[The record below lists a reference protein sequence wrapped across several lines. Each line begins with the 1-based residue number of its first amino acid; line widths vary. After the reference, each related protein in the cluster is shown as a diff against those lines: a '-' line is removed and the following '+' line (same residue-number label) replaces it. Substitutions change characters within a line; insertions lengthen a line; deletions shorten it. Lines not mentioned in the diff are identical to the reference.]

1 MEDCPKRK
9 AAILVPT
16 LNEAANLN
24 ALFQRLFASID
35 EANLAEGVEVLVS
48 DGGSTDSTQE
58 KVREWG
64 EHAPVRLIESDGKR
78 GLSGDIL
85 FAASQTEAEIVLVM
99 DADLSHPPESVPAI
113 LAPLLAGTH
122 DMVIG
127 SRYVRGG
134 EIPGW
139 PWHRRLTSRAA
150 TLLTWPFVCASDPL
164 SGFFA
169 VKRDQMLELGGQAT
183 GFKLGLEI
191 LANGG
196 DDLRVCEV
204 PITFVDRTAGESKMG
219 FTEIVRYLNQ
229 LKALSGGT
237 ASTGHAVRF
246 ALVGLSGLVVDLI
259 VFNLLLSAGIAKDPA
274 QLVSFAA
281 ATLSNFTL
289 NSQWTFAAASKL
301 GTESIWIRYLRFLII
316 CILAA
321 FVRGAVLGSFVDA
334 VNWSPRLAILPAI
347 ATATVINFI
356 GSALFVFPD
365 RETRTTPGIRWRVF
379 SLAIVGYAIL
389 IRLAFAGAID
399 LLPEEAYYWNYAQHL
414 DIGYFDHP
422 PMVAWLIWLSTTFFG
437 HSEFAV
443 RAGAIV
449 CWFITAFFMFRLS
462 TRLFGRTNGFR
473 TLMLLAICPIYFATG
488 FVMIPDASLYAAWAA
503 TLYFLQRALLEG
515 RNLAWFGVGI
525 AIGLGMLSKYT
536 MALIGPPILLF
547 IILDKDL
554 RFWFRRPEP
563 YLAVL
568 IATALFTPVIIWNA
582 NHEWASFAFQGSRR
596 WSGSPDFSLHLLIG
610 SVVILLTPLGAVG
623 AVIAMLPKK
632 FGGIKLVCPF
642 TSSHRTHL
650 FLVLLSLIPFMVF
663 LVNSLQNNPK
673 LNWTGP
679 VWLAILP
686 VIAITMVASNGER
699 PGWITRIG
707 QSSWKPTAVG
717 MMLLAGG
724 GLYATTLGPPLIPEL
739 TEMAWP
745 VAWEEMAGEIQK
757 IEDNLTEQTGV
768 DPYIVGFR
776 DYYITVEYAFY
787 DPLNEGVH
795 ETVGR
800 GLFGDEGLMWDY
812 WKKPASETD
821 GSNMI
826 LVAFDPKKLARRH
839 VVDRF
844 ERVGEIRKIAVLKH
858 NRVAGQF
865 YFRIGY
871 GYSEK

>member
-1 MEDCPKRK
+1 M

-16 LNEAANLN
+16 LNEAANLD
-24 ALFQRLFASID
+24 ALFTRLFHVLG
-35 EANLAEGVEVLVS
+35 EANLSENVEILVA
-48 DGGSTDSTQE
+48 DGGSTDGTQE

-64 EHAPVRLIESDGKR
+64 ERAPIRLIECDGKR

-85 FAASQTEAEIVLVM
+85 HAASATEAEIVLVM

-127 SRYVRGG
+127 SRYVPGG
-134 EIPGW
+134 AVPGW

-150 TLLTWPFVCASDPL
+150 TLLTWPFVCARDPMG
-164 SGFFA
+164 GFFA
-169 VKRDQMLELGGQAT
+169 VTRELMLKLGGHAT

-191 LANGG
+191 LARGG
-196 DDLRVCEV
+196 DDLCVCEV

-219 FTEIVRYLNQ
+219 LTEIVRYLNQ

-237 ASTGHAVRF
+237 ASTGHAARF

-274 QLVSFAA
+274 QLVSFVA

-289 NSQWTFAAASKL
+289 NSQWTFASASKL
-301 GTESIWIRYLRFLII
+301 GNESIWIRYLRFLII
-316 CILAA
+316 CILAV
-321 FVRGAVLGSFVDA
+321 FVRGAVLGSFVSA

-356 GSALFVFPD
+356 GSAFFVFPD
-365 RETRTTPGIRWRVF
+365 RESRTTPDIRWRVF

-389 IRLAFAGAID
+389 IRIAFAGAID
-399 LLPEEAYYWNYAQHL
+399 LLPEEAYYWNYAQRL
-414 DIGYFDHP
+414 GIGYFDHP
-422 PMVAWLIWLSTTFFG
+422 PMVAWLIWLCTNLFG
-437 HSEFAV
+437 DSEFGV
-443 RAGAIV
+443 RFGAIG
-449 CWFITAFFMFRLS
+449 CWFITAFFMFRFA

-488 FVMIPDASLYAAWAA
+488 FVMIPDAPLYAAWAG
-503 TLYFLQRALLEG
+503 TLYFLQRALL
-515 RNLAWFGVGI
+515 RRKNRAWFGVGI

-547 IILDKDL
+547 IILDKNS

-563 YLAVL
+563 YLAVV
-568 IATALFTPVIIWNA
+568 IATALFMPVIIWNS

-610 SVVILLTPLGAVG
+610 SVIILLTPLGAAG

-632 FGGIKLVCPF
+632 FGGIKLEYSI
-642 TSSHRTHL
+642 TSAHRTHL
-650 FLVLLSLIPFMVF
+650 FLVLLSLIPFAIF
-663 LVNSLQNNPK
+663 FANSLQNNPK

-686 VIAITMVASNGER
+686 IIAVTMVASNGER
-699 PGWITRIG
+699 PGWLTRIG
-707 QSSWKPTAVG
+707 RSSWKPTAVG

-724 GLYATTLGPPLIPEL
+724 GLYATTLGPPVIPEL
-739 TEMAWP
+739 KEMAWP
-745 VAWEEMAGEIQK
+745 VAWEEMAGEIQR
-757 IEDNLTEQTGV
+757 IEDILTEQTGV
-768 DPYIVGFR
+768 EPHIVGFH
-776 DYYITVEYAFY
+776 DYYITAEYAFY
-787 DPLNEGVH
+787 DPPNEGVR

-812 WKKPASETD
+812 WKKPASEIN

-826 LVAFDPKKLARRH
+826 LVAFDPRKLERRR

-844 ERVGEIRKIAVLKH
+844 DHVSGISRIDVLKH
-858 NRVAGQF
+858 NRIAGQF

-871 GYSEK
+871 GYSEM